1 MQYCNNKLF
10 NCFFFQVKKPIKQS
24 PERLT
29 LHGRPIIENCVV
41 CDITEVMPNGVALFE
56 DPIEGDHNLYPGSYV
71 QWPKAYIHSKVCRI

>member
-1 MQYCNNKLF
+1 M
-10 NCFFFQVKKPIKQS
+10 NCCGEEMAKGYTC

-41 CDITEVMPNGVALFE
+41 CEITEVMPNGVALFE

-71 QWPKAYIHSKVCRI
+71 QWPKAYIHSKD